1 MNSFK
6 YLWGLFKAFPR
17 KVAAF
22 FVSVQVNNVVVLLFT
37 GYIARGFLNHL
48 SGEPGFGLGAAL
60 ALLALSVVLTVG
72 SLAMNMFT
80 SVSVERHS
88 MALLCLNIMERLFRR
103 PGGLPLPDD
112 RRKARPLSEG
122 QCLNTLSN
130 DTINV
135 PSLFFLLFDSVGMCL
150 SGATAFFIMYSID
163 AFVTLVVL
171 LPLAAVFVAVNLL
184 QRKVEPL
191 AEQARRAAG
200 EVSSMLSDMFNNVQ
214 TIKTQAAESHFME
227 EFHRLNERRLRAFIK
242 SEVFFTLL
250 KGLNS
255 GLTEIGAGAILLA
268 GAGAMRRGT
277 FTIGDFV
284 LFSSYQVAV
293 LGIFRW
299 GGNLLGEIR
308 RNNVSIERMEALM
321 SPEPPL
327 APVRMRKLSLAK
339 VPTLDLRIDQDSF
352 EPLSRLEVRNLSF
365 RYPCRAA
372 REEVDGENAA
382 DRDGAAG
389 DGASPFCLEGIDLC
403 VEGGS
408 LVVVT
413 GPIGSGKTTLL
424 KCVLGLLPAE
434 ADRLTWNGREVPR
447 SSEEGRAVF
456 WRAPRSAYTPQV
468 PRLFSD
474 SIKGNILLGIP
485 EGEAD
490 LDSLAAQACLE
501 PDLREMT
508 EGLATPIGPR
518 GVRLSGGQVQRVAAA
533 RMFARSASLNVLDD
547 ISSALDVET
556 EGKLWDRLMEG
567 RRDRTFLVVSHRE
580 ALLRRADQILLME
593 GGRIVARGRFEELRE
608 TSSLFRRLLREEEP
622 GKTGPQRHRGTEAQS
637 EEAEDKE

>member
-22 FVSVQVNNVVVLLFT
+22 FVSVQVNNIVALLFT

-48 SGEPGFGLGAAL
+48 SGQPGFGLGAAL
-60 ALLALSVVLTVG
+60 SLLALSLILAVASQVATIYG
-72 SLAMNMFT
+72 SVT
-80 SVSVERHS
+80 VERHS
-88 MALLCLNIMERLFRR
+88 MALLSLNIMERLFKR

-112 RRKARPLSEG
+112 RRKGRPLSEG

-130 DTINV
+130 DTVNV
-135 PSLFFLLFDSVGMCL
+135 PSLYFFLFDSVGMCL
-150 SGATAFFIMYSID
+150 SGIVAFSVMYSIN
-163 AFVTLVVL
+163 AYVTLVVL
-171 LPLAAVFVAVNLL
+171 VPLAGVFMAVNLL

-191 AEQARRAAG
+191 AEQARRTAG

-214 TIKTQAAESHFME
+214 TIKTQAAEAHFVA
-227 EFHRLNERRLRAFIK
+227 EFGRLNERRLRAFIK

-255 GLTEIGAGAILLA
+255 GLAEIGAGAILLA

-321 SPEPPL
+321 NPEPPL
-327 APVRMRKLSLAK
+327 APVKMRKLRLAK
-339 VPTLDLRIDQDSF
+339 VPDLDLHVDCASIES
-352 EPLSRLEVRNLSF
+352 LSRLEVRQLSF
-365 RYPCRAA
+365 RYPSRKARA
-372 REEVDGENAA
+372 GEN
-382 DRDGAAG
+382 G
-389 DGASPFCLEGIDLC
+389 DESLTAEGPGSGGEGERALGLPFGLEDIDLR
-403 VEGGS
+403 VAGGS

-424 KCVLGLLPAE
+424 KCILGLLPAE
-434 ADRLTWNGREVPR
+434 AERLAWNGREVPR
-447 SSEEGRAVF
+447 SGELERASF

-474 SIKGNILLGIP
+474 SIEGNILLGIP
-485 EGEAD
+485 RGDVD
-490 LDSLAAQACLE
+490 LEVLVGQACLE
-501 PDLREMT
+501 PDLCEMP
-508 EGLATPIGPR
+508 EDLATPIGPR
-518 GVRLSGGQVQRVAAA
+518 GVRLSGGQIQRVAAA
-533 RMFARSASLNVLDD
+533 RMFARHASLNVLDD

-556 EGKLWDRLMEG
+556 EKKLWDRLMDG

-593 GGRIVARGRFEELRE
+593 GGRIAARGRFEELRDN
-608 TSSLFRRLLREEEP
+608 SVLFRRLLREGESVAA
-622 GKTGPQRHRGTEAQS
+622 R
-637 EEAEDKE
+637 

>member
-1 MNSFK
+1 MNSFR
-6 YLWGLFKAFPR
+6 YLRGLFRAFPR
-17 KVAAF
+17 KVGAF
-22 FVSVQVNNVVVLLFT
+22 FLSVQVNNVVALLFT

-48 SGEPGFGLGAAL
+48 SGEPGFSLGPAL
-60 ALLALSVVLTVG
+60 ALLALSIVLTVG

-88 MALLCLNIMERLFRR
+88 MALLSLNIMERLFRR

-130 DTINV
+130 DTVNV
-135 PSLFFLLFDSVGMCL
+135 PSLFFFLFDSVGMCL
-150 SGATAFFIMYSID
+150 SGVVAFSIMYSIN
-163 AFVTLVVL
+163 AYVTLVVL
-171 LPLAAVFVAVNLL
+171 VPLALVFVAVNLL

-191 AEQARRAAG
+191 AEQARRTAG

-214 TIKTQAAESHFME
+214 TIKTQAAEAHFIA
-227 EFHRLNERRLRAFIK
+227 EFGRLNERRLRAFVK

-255 GLTEIGAGAILLA
+255 GLAEIGAGAILLA
-268 GAGAMRRGT
+268 GAGAMRRGS

-339 VPTLDLRIDQDSF
+339 VPDLDLHVDDASID
-352 EPLSRLEVRNLSF
+352 PLSRLEARNLSF
-365 RYPCRAA
+365 RYPCRK
-372 REEVDGENAA
+372 
-382 DRDGAAG
+382 AG
-389 DGASPFCLEGIDLC
+389 DGGVEGPEDVQAGTAASSRPFGLEDIDLC
-403 VEGGS
+403 IEGGS

-424 KCVLGLLPAE
+424 KCLLGLLPAE
-434 ADRLTWNGREVPR
+434 AEHLTWNGREVPR
-447 SSEEGRAVF
+447 SGELERAGF

-474 SIKGNILLGIP
+474 SIEGNILLGIP
-485 EGEAD
+485 RDEAD
-490 LDSLAAQACLE
+490 LGALVAQACLE
-501 PDLREMT
+501 PDLREMP
-508 EGLATPIGPR
+508 EGLSTPIGPR

-533 RMFARSASLNVLDD
+533 RMFARHASLNVLDD

-556 EGKLWDRLMEG
+556 EKKLWDRLMEG

-580 ALLRRADQILLME
+580 ALLRRADRILVMDR
-593 GGRIVARGRFEELRE
+593 GRIAARGRFEELRE
-608 TSSLFRRLLREEEP
+608 GSELFRRLLREEESAEGP
-622 GKTGPQRHRGTEAQS
+622 GRRDRRMLTEEAQR
-637 EEAEDKE
+637 